1 MGQEHTLHMI
11 VGRWKS
17 PNDSNNR
24 ETNDSHDIKKQI
36 LKEVRR
42 LCKELGTRDYSK
54 DIGNNPDIGVENGL
68 IILKGRGKFTNKPY
82 YRTVIPA
89 DSFFGLQFISTNS
102 LCEFDIILLSFE
114 QDRNGNEFQI
124 EFDEVFIIP
133 NDEQIIELTFDK
145 VFGYHKKT
153 LGIRK
158 SIILVTK

>member
-1 MGQEHTLHMI
+1 MRQEQTLHMI
-11 VGRWKS
+11 VGQWKS

-42 LCKELGTRDYSK
+42 LCKEFDKRDYSK
-54 DIGNNPDIGVENGL
+54 DIGDNPDIGVENGL
-68 IILKGRGKFTNKPY
+68 IILKGRGRFKNKPY

-102 LCEFDIILLSFE
+102 LGQFDIMLLSFE
-114 QDRNGNEFQI
+114 QDLNSNELLLEI
-124 EFDEVFIIP
+124 DEVFIIP

-145 VFGYHKKT
+145 VFDDYKKT
-153 LGIRK
+153 EGIRK